1 MDTATP
7 EIYTYGHTLSLHDAL
22 PIYGNEPEADGDG
35 EEAPD
40 QPAGL
45 SGVDGE
51 QRAHEGAGRFR
62 FRDRPDA
69 AQRAVVRV
77 DEDDAAPIGAADFA
91 RRTDQN
97 AISRILSLRP
107 GDIGQAAAGNGGEGC
122 AGGSR
127 ETDWRAGGRIGGQGN
142 ILRPDQRSDALFE
155 FQHGAGRGDREGRQH
170 RPQTHRP
177 VPGIEPRGGGT
188 LAYGKERGPPGPAPR
203 PGGDQAQEKV
213 GAEEEATDRD
223 DPTAPRAEQVVVEAD
238 EKAHDAGLVPERHI
252 DDRAIARE
260 DRKSTRLNSS
270 H

>member
-1 MDTATP
+1 MTCIMVCRLWCFFFFKQKTAY
-7 EIYTYGHTLSLHDAL
+7 EM
-22 PIYGNEPEADGDG
+22 
-35 EEAPD
+35 
-40 QPAGL
+40 
-45 SGVDGE
+45 
-51 QRAHEGAGRFR
+51 R
-62 FRDRPDA
+62 
-69 AQRAVVRV
+69 
-77 DEDDAAPIGAADFA
+77 
-91 RRTDQN
+91 
-97 AISRILSLRP
+97 ISDWSSDVCSSDL
-107 GDIGQAAAGNGGEGC
+107 AAAGNGGEGC

-127 ETDWRAGGRIGGQGN
+127 ETEWRAGGRIGGQGN

-252 DDRAIARE
+252 DD
-260 DRKSTRLNSS
+260 
-270 H
+270 